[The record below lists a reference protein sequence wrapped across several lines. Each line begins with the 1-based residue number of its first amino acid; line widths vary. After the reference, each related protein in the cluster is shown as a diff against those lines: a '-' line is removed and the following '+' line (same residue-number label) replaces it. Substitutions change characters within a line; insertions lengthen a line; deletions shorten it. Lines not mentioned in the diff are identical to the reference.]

1 MDYDKLQ
8 ELDEVLAD
16 LTVAK
21 KSPSKPPVEEG
32 QLTVDV
38 FQSGNEIIVQAT
50 VGGVNNDD
58 LDISIAKDMVTI
70 KGRRQ
75 RIEKVKQS
83 DYFHQ
88 ELYWGS
94 FSRSIILPKDI
105 DVDKAKASIKN
116 GLLTLRLPVLN
127 KRSEK

>member
-16 LTVAK
+16 LTIAK
-21 KSPSKPPVEEG
+21 KPPSKPPIEEG

-38 FQSGNEIIVQAT
+38 FRSGNEIVVQAT
-50 VGGVNNDD
+50 VGGANNDD
-58 LDISIAKDMVTI
+58 LDISIAKDTVTI
-70 KGRRQ
+70 KGHRQ

-88 ELYWGS
+88 ELYWGF
-94 FSRSIILPKDI
+94 FSRSIILPEDI
-105 DVDKAKASIKN
+105 DVDKAKAFIKN
-116 GLLTLRLPVLN
+116 GLLTLRLPALN
-127 KRSEK
+127 KKSEK

>member
-1 MDYDKLQ
+1 MQ

-58 LDISIAKDMVTI
+58 LDISIANDMVTI